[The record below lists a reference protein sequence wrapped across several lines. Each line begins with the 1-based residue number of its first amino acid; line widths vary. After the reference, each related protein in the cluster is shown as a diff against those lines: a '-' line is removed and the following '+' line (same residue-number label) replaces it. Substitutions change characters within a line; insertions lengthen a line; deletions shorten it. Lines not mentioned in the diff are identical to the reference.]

1 MSHIYSEQ
9 LVGTTHVPGTR
20 AGNSLSQISE
30 VPRG

>member
-20 AGNSLSQISE
+20 AGNSLSQIVE